1 MGRALRVGIA
11 ILANPR
17 AVRHIA
23 RWTVAGQLEGE
34 KFLRRVNGSRELV
47 EPAYEMNPNLNARQG
62 VA

>member
-1 MGRALRVGIA
+1 M
-11 ILANPR
+11 
-17 AVRHIA
+17 RHIA
-23 RWTVAGQLEGE
+23 RWTVAGQLEAE